1 MSPSTIIWD
10 HASDFANW
18 TAHRIDDASASRG
31 KQLFFREKEIER
43 HERLTTIMAKLDADE
58 RQLLMKAPH
67 EEEEKEEAVASA
79 AKADT
84 DEETIQYPFYTQVTS
99 ALRNAKV
106 DIAKWAVVVTHS
118 FHIDIFSYEN
128 SVTDFTLAKYSLVLR
143 AAKRIT
149 CAQRKREINA
159 KLD

>member
-1 MSPSTIIWD
+1 MMKSCVKALAVPTITYD
-10 HASDFANW
+10 MVVKTCLLHKLGEPV
-18 TAHRIDDASASRG
+18 T
-31 KQLFFREKEIER
+31 LFREKAIEG
-43 HERLTTIMAKLDADE
+43 HERLTMIMAKLDAVE

-79 AKADT
+79 AKAKADI

-99 ALRNAKV
+99 ALRNARV

-128 SVTDFTLAKYSLVLR
+128 TV
-143 AAKRIT
+143 
-149 CAQRKREINA
+149 
-159 KLD
+159 

>member
-1 MSPSTIIWD
+1 
-10 HASDFANW
+10 
-18 TAHRIDDASASRG
+18 
-31 KQLFFREKEIER
+31 
-43 HERLTTIMAKLDADE
+43 MAKLDADDE

-106 DIAKWAVVVTHS
+106 DIAKWAVVVTHIAFILTS
-118 FHIDIFSYEN
+118 
-128 SVTDFTLAKYSLVLR
+128 SVMKTV
-143 AAKRIT
+143 
-149 CAQRKREINA
+149 
-159 KLD
+159 